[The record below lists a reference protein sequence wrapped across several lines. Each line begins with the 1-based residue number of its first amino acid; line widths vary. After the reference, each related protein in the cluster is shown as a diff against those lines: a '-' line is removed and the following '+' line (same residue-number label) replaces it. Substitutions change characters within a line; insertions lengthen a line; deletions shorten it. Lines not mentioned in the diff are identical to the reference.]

1 MRLWMFVVTAA
12 VFGAA
17 SAFFLP
23 AASGLVPETVSAER
37 LQQAN
42 GLLSI
47 SQTSTRI
54 FGPALSGVIVAV
66 AQPGW
71 VFAIDGVTF
80 VVSAAFLASLRSA
93 SVAAARKRFLSELG
107 DGWREVRSRSWL
119 SAGLACV
126 AFLNLGI
133 APFIVLGPVVASDSL
148 GGAKSWGLI
157 AAVGAIGGVIGG
169 MAALRVRPSRPL
181 VACFL
186 MWMLGALPL
195 LALMPPLPA
204 LAIAVALAAFGFTSN
219 LGNAIWETVMQRE
232 IAPELRS
239 RVFSFDM
246 LVSICFVPIGQAVAG
261 PLAAAAGTRAT
272 LLAGALLLVVPCAVA
287 LLVPSVRALEHD
299 GAAVV
304 HEDPLLE
311 VPLDGAR

>member
-1 MRLWMFVVTAA
+1 MFVATAA
-12 VFGAA
+12 LFGSA

-23 AASGLVPETVSAER
+23 AASGLVPETVSAAR

-54 FGPALSGVIVAV
+54 FGPALSGVIVAA

-71 VFAIDGVTF
+71 VFVIDGASF
-80 VVSAAFLASLRSA
+80 VVSAAFLASLRIPT
-93 SVAAARKRFLSELG
+93 VAAARKHFFSELG

-133 APFIVLGPVVASDSL
+133 APFIVLGPVVASESL
-148 GGAKSWGLI
+148 GGARSWGLI
-157 AAVGAIGGVIGG
+157 AAIGALGGFLGG

-181 VACFL
+181 VWCFV

-204 LAIAVALAAFGFTSN
+204 LAVATALAAFGFTSN

-246 LVSICFVPIGQAVAG
+246 LVSVCFVPVGQATAG
-261 PLAAAAGTRAT
+261 PLAAAVGTRPT
-272 LLAGALLLVVPCAVA
+272 LLVGALLLVVPCAVA
-287 LLVPSVRALEHD
+287 LLVPSVRELEHD
-299 GAAVV
+299 DAAVV
-304 HEDPLLE
+304 HEDAVLE
-311 VPLDGAR
+311 APLDGAR

>member
-1 MRLWMFVVTAA
+1 M
-12 VFGAA
+12 
-17 SAFFLP
+17 
-23 AASGLVPETVSAER
+23 
-37 LQQAN
+37 
-42 GLLSI
+42 
-47 SQTSTRI
+47 
-54 FGPALSGVIVAV
+54 
-66 AQPGW
+66 
-71 VFAIDGVTF
+71 
-80 VVSAAFLASLRSA
+80 
-93 SVAAARKRFLSELG
+93 
-107 DGWREVRSRSWL
+107 RSRSWL

-133 APFIVLGPVVASDSL
+133 APFIVLGPVVASESL

-157 AAVGAIGGVIGG
+157 AAVGALGGVLGG
-169 MAALRVRPSRPL
+169 DGGAEGAPAAAARVVLP
-181 VACFL
+181 

-246 LVSICFVPIGQAVAG
+246 LVSVCFVPLGQAAAG
-261 PLAAAAGTRAT
+261 PVAAAAGTRAT
-272 LLAGALLLVVPCAVA
+272 LFVGALLLVVPCAVA

-304 HEDPLLE
+304 PERLE
-311 VPLDGAR
+311 APLDAG